1 MKNLVFALL
10 ATAAAAQSPSIVGR
24 WMGTLDAGPQKLRIG
39 LNVTANPSG
48 ALSATMDSIDQGA
61 MGIPVDS
68 ITVAGDKVE
77 FAIHA
82 IGGSYRGT
90 ITGARRIEG
99 KWSQG
104 GASLP
109 LDFEPAGAVTPPR
122 RPQEPKPPFPYRSE
136 DVMVVNGDVHLAGT
150 FTWPPTGGPFPAVLL
165 VTGSGPQDRDE
176 TLFGHKPFLLL
187 SDYLTRAGI
196 AVLRL
201 DDRGTGKSTG
211 SFKAAG
217 LREFTSDALAAV
229 AWLKARKEVDGHKI
243 GIIGHSEGGAVAPL
257 AASESKDVAF
267 IVLMAGP
274 GVAFDQLLS
283 AQSAGLMH
291 SAGASEA
298 AIATNEKIQQKLFAI
313 LREEPDDAK
322 AKERVKKL
330 AEDMKAESPQGAAA
344 LEQQGDRLVS
354 PEIRSLLAYNPAD
367 TLRKVTCPVLAIDG
381 GHDLQVVADQNLP
394 GIAAALA
401 AGHNSDWT
409 VEKLPG
415 LNHLFQTAKTGA
427 IGEYGEIEET
437 MSPRAL
443 QVMADW
449 IGEVTR

>member
-1 MKNLVFALL
+1 MKKLVFVLMAT
-10 ATAAAAQSPSIVGR
+10 TAAAQAPSLVGR
-24 WMGTLDAGPQKLRIG
+24 WMGTLDVGPQKLRIA
-39 LNVTANPSG
+39 LNVTANPAG
-48 ALSATMDSIDQGA
+48 ALSATMDSLDQGA
-61 MGIPVDS
+61 MGIPVGS
-68 ITVAGDKVE
+68 ISVTGDKVE
-77 FAIHA
+77 FAIPA
-82 IGGSYRGT
+82 IGGSYEGT
-90 ITGARRIEG
+90 ITGARRIVG

-109 LDFEPAGAVTPPR
+109 LNFEPAGAVRPPR
-122 RPQEPKPPFPYRSE
+122 RPQEPQPPFPYRSE
-136 DVMVVNGDVHLAGT
+136 DVTVVNGVVRLAGT

-187 SDYLTRAGI
+187 SDYLTRAGV

-211 SFKAAG
+211 SFKEAG
-217 LREFTSDALAAV
+217 LEDFTSDALAAV
-229 AWLKARKEVDGHKI
+229 AWMKARKEVDAHKI
-243 GIIGHSEGGAVAPL
+243 GLIGHSEGGAVAPL
-257 AASESKDVAF
+257 AASKSKDVAF
-267 IVLMAGP
+267 IILMAGP
-274 GVAFDQLLS
+274 GVAFDQLLA
-283 AQSAGLMH
+283 AQAAALMRAG
-291 SAGASEA
+291 GASQA
-298 AIATNEKIQQKLFAI
+298 AIDANEKIQQKLFAI
-313 LREEPDDAK
+313 LREEPDDVK

-330 AEDMKAESPQGAAA
+330 AEEMKAESPQGAAA

-354 PEIRSLLAYNPAD
+354 PEIRSLLAYNPAE
-367 TLRKVTCPVLAIDG
+367 TLRKVNCPVLAIDG

-401 AGHNSDWT
+401 AGNNPDWT

-427 IGEYGEIEET
+427 VSEYGQIEET

-443 QVMADW
+443 RVMAEW
-449 IGEVTR
+449 IGQVTR